1 MIKKLDSYVLYLETS
16 KGEKFE
22 IVKGIE
28 GEYFEVYKL
37 SKVKNVRKHDN
48 HYFYENKAPLGEE
61 EIEVIEEN
69 LEWDEITWGNTY
81 VKAKEIII

>member
-16 KGEKFE
+16 FGDKYE

-37 SKVKNVRKHDN
+37 SKVKNSKKHDN
-48 HYFYENKAPLGEE
+48 YYFHEHKAPLP
-61 EIEVIEEN
+61 
-69 LEWDEITWGNTY
+69 
-81 VKAKEIII
+81 